1 MKNCI
6 LKPSLFIFALLLSV
20 LIFSSCNNGESNV
33 ILTDDNTDNTTALDS
48 ECTNDSYTTDSDSTV
63 DELTTEEETYAY
75 EDGIDRILS
84 TEGLCELSSN
94 KNLIVFDNINQEIFR
109 TLFHLRNAKLS
120 HINLQKMLNHV
131 II

>member
-6 LKPSLFIFALLLSV
+6 LKPLLFIFSLLLSV

-63 DELTTEEETYAY
+63 DELTTEEIRAEIDDIKGTISNEEIVLGISEFAEENIARYEAY
-75 EDGIDRILS
+75 LERL
-84 TEGLCELSSN
+84 EEMLSN
-94 KNLIVFDNINQEIFR
+94 KEE
-109 TLFHLRNAKLS
+109 
-120 HINLQKMLNHV
+120 
-131 II
+131 